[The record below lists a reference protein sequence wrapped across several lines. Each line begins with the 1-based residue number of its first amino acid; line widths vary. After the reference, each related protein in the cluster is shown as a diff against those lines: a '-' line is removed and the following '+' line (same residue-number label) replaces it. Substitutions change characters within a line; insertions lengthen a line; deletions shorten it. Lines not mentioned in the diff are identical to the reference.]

1 MKWPK
6 RHIQDDF
13 TSLTAHQLRTLPNI
27 IGWDIESLLMQ
38 QGFTPRQRHVLE
50 NIAETNARMVDLID
64 TMLNISRI
72 EVGTVSVTPEMVD
85 IRTIIKEELG
95 QFQPL
100 IKQQKLRIITS
111 YPQGCWL
118 QTDSSFL
125 RVIIQNLLS
134 NAFKYT
140 PEGGRVSIKVA
151 STKKGFTIEI
161 ADSGFGIPQHQH
173 SKVFTRLFRADNV
186 SGTVTGNG
194 LGLYLVKL
202 LVSHLHGKISFTSKE
217 DEGTCFT
224 IFLPLKGPRR
234 KLGATKLTVAEKI
247 ITPPPNK
254 PAPLKKNSAK

>member
-1 MKWPK
+1 MRWPK

-38 QGFTPRQRHVLE
+38 QGFTPRQRRVLE
-50 NIAETNARMVDLID
+50 NIAETNTRMVDLID

-72 EVGTVSVTPEMVD
+72 EVGTVSVTPEMID
-85 IRTIIKEELG
+85 IRTVIKEELS
-95 QFQPL
+95 QFQPV
-100 IKQQKLRIITS
+100 ITQKKIRVATT

-118 QTDSSFL
+118 QTDVSFL

-134 NAFKYT
+134 NAVKYT
-140 PEGGRVSIKVA
+140 PEGGRLSIKVA
-151 STKKGFTIEI
+151 SAKKGFTIEI
-161 ADSGFGIPQHQH
+161 TDSGLGIPRHQH

-202 LVSHLHGKISFTSKE
+202 LVSYLHGKIHFTSEE
-217 DEGTCFT
+217 DHGTSFT

-234 KLGATKLTVAEKI
+234 KLGATKLTIAEKI
-247 ITPPPNK
+247 ITSPPAKSVP
-254 PAPLKKNSAK
+254 KKNK